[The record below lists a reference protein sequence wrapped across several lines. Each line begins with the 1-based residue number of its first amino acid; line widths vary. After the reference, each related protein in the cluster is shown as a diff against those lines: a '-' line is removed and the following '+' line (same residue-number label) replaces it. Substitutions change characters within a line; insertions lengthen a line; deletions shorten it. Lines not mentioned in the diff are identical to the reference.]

1 MNCIKRFC
9 QGNEKY
15 LGIVLEAGSYDNLIR
30 RVIEAATEMA
40 DTKLNQ
46 WYMFLLNRLGYN
58 DITIQ
63 SLQ

>member
-40 DTKLNQ
+40 DTKLN
-46 WYMFLLNRLGYN
+46 
-58 DITIQ
+58 
-63 SLQ
+63 